1 MPKIPLYNQ
10 GQAGGIR
17 LATGSLGPRAG
28 SEFEAP
34 GRAFASLG
42 ESITNIATQFGMAEK
57 NKNTADK
64 DAEISERLARE
75 IKNIENDPAYTTA
88 SDARTAVDLLK
99 TRTFSEIDSLDMTPS
114 QKRALRSSAAKN
126 LSIQGLDA
134 EQKAYGRGLQESG
147 KKMTALFD
155 SKLDLLNSMV
165 PGDPRVDL
173 IKADLNNYRQ
183 EAELNGFSQYLPD
196 GYKTSQ
202 ATEDVIAKRQVA
214 NVISKENVTETDI
227 DNHAVFLT
235 KQFRSGQISE
245 SVFKSGSKTLESKRK
260 SLRLIEA
267 ASQSETLQSFKNVA
281 NNILYD
287 DDATFTDLEAAKE
300 EAENKTGRFAGLDDA
315 DRPAIVS
322 ILKSGMA
329 ERANIEGAEVAK
341 NLEFAALEVARNGIV
356 SSEAK
361 QNLDRLQKINPVA
374 AEKSAMVLKAAST
387 ANKFVGGLELAS
399 NKTWAE
405 RTADLVKQRDAAVD
419 AGRKDDALVL
429 NDALK
434 TARDLQIERTE
445 AIKKDPKKYYD
456 LNAKGRKEEQKGAG
470 YVAWAKSV
478 GLRDDEITLF
488 TVDQQENIKE
498 RIEAASPLMK
508 AAIYDEVKSEFPGAP
523 SHIIVQ
529 SFRKAGMSVVDN
541 ILMVT
546 AGNPVADDLAAAIAY
561 DDKDL
566 KAQIGD
572 VDVEKN
578 IAQHVM
584 NEMSVFN
591 KSITGAS
598 QQGPFLNRAGI
609 GAEGNTGG
617 RESFVGEMN
626 AAVLKLAKLYFVKG
640 NDPAKAARMAAR
652 VHTSQ
657 FVYSEINDQPIRV
670 PAKYGQADADKFAAG
685 LSQVLKQLR
694 PEQIQLQ
701 SGANETEQQI
711 KTDLAVSRIRTKGA
725 WLTTGDS
732 KGVYL
737 VDELGVP
744 VKDRDNKRITI
755 MFANIAGAASVSD
768 IPDLPSE
775 FGDTP

>member
-10 GQAGGIR
+10 GQSSAIN
-17 LATGSLGPRAG
+17 LAAGSLGPRAG
-28 SEFEAP
+28 AEFEAP
-34 GRAFASLG
+34 GRALAGLG
-42 ESITNIATQFGMAEK
+42 KSVSDIAYQFGVAEK
-57 NKNTADK
+57 QKQTLDK
-64 DAEISERLARE
+64 EAELSEKVSRGL
-75 IKNIENDPAYTTA
+75 KDIENSPMYTTA
-88 SDARTAVDLLK
+88 SDAKTAVDLFK
-99 TRTFSEIDSLDMTPS
+99 RQVFGEIDGLNLTQN
-114 QKRALRSSAAKN
+114 QKSALRSSVAK
-126 LSIQGLDA
+126 SISVQGLNA
-134 EQKAYGRGLQESG
+134 EQKAYSRGLEESG
-147 KKMTALFD
+147 RSMSALFD
-155 SKLDLLNSMV
+155 SKLDLLNSLSAD
-165 PGDPRVDL
+165 DPRVPI
-173 IKADLNNYRQ
+173 IKQDLNLYRD
-183 EAELNGFSQYLPD
+183 EAARNGFIQYLPD

-202 ATEDVIAKRQVA
+202 ATENVIANRQTT
-214 NVISKENVTETDI
+214 NVISKDNVTNADLELQRARL
-227 DNHAVFLT
+227 N
-235 KQFRSGQISE
+235 KSFRDGEISD
-245 SVFKSGSKTLESKRK
+245 SVLRSNIKILDSKEK
-260 SLRLIEA
+260 SLKLVEA
-267 ASQSETLQSFKNVA
+267 ASQSEALQSFKNVA

-287 DDATFTDLEAAKE
+287 DDATFTDLETAKE

-341 NLEFAALEVARNGIV
+341 NLEFAALEVARTGVV

-374 AEKSAMVLKAAST
+374 AEKSARVLKAAST

-399 NKTWAE
+399 NETWAE

-419 AGRKDDALVL
+419 TGRKDDALVL

-456 LNAKGRKEEQKGAG
+456 LNARGRKEEQKGAG

-572 VDVEKN
+572 ADVEKN

-685 LSQVLKQLR
+685 LSQVLRQLR

-775 FGDTP
+775 FGDM